1 MTLPTGLVRNGQG
14 KGLKMPHQEA
24 QARLALVFETFLP
37 CRSASRVVDEFHRH
51 ALLLPRRDRLG
62 DLVWKAP
69 RVAAVLSMLTHP
81 ASAGAFTYGRTRTI
95 RREAAQR
102 RPSLTRLPQAEW
114 RICIPNVYPASSS
127 WETYLQIQAM
137 LKDHHA
143 EYDRNTTRGMPRPG
157 KALVHGL
164 VYCGACGHTMVVQ

>member
-14 KGLKMPHQEA
+14 KVLKIPNQEA
-24 QARLALVFETFLP
+24 PARLALVFETFLP

-51 ALLLPRRDRLG
+51 DLLLPRRDRCG

-69 RVAAVLSMLTHP
+69 RVAAVLSMLKHP

-114 RICIPNVYPASSS
+114 RICIPNVSPASIS
-127 WETYLQIQAM
+127 WETSLQIQAM
-137 LKDHHA
+137 LTDHHA

-157 KALVHGL
+157 NALLHGL
-164 VYCGACGHTMVVQ
+164 VSCDTCDHTMMVQ